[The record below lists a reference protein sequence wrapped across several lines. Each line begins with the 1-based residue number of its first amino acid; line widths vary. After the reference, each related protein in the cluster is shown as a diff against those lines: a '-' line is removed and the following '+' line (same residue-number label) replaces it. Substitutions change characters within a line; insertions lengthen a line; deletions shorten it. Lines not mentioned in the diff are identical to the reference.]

1 MVERSL
7 RMREARGSIPR
18 ISNFLLDTRCVNL
31 KLESSSPVITHCNK
45 ISGNFH
51 RFRVLLVPF
60 QVKFVVFFFNLFA
73 YPVFISPGSKKKQV
87 F

>member
-31 KLESSSPVITHCNK
+31 KLESSSPVKHTAIK
-45 ISGNFH
+45 
-51 RFRVLLVPF
+51 
-60 QVKFVVFFFNLFA
+60 
-73 YPVFISPGSKKKQV
+73 SPETFTDLGLHLAGE
-87 F
+87 